1 MTTSR
6 HGTTTGVPHGDRGAL
21 RGRPGARRPEGGAAT
36 AELAVALPS
45 LVLVLALS
53 LAALDL
59 GIAQV
64 RCVDAARIGARLLA
78 RGEPTRPVMEEVRG
92 AAPRGARIEVVRAD
106 GRVTV
111 SVSAAVPR
119 LLAPL
124 GGVVAPRAVAVA
136 RLEAVP

>member
-1 MTTSR
+1 MTAASR
-6 HGTTTGVPHGDRGAL
+6 ST
-21 RGRPGARRPEGGAAT
+21 EQGAAT
-36 AELAVALPS
+36 AELAVAVPS

-64 RCVDAARIGARLLA
+64 RCVDAARVGARLLA
-78 RGEPTRPVMEEVRG
+78 RGEPTGPVLEEVRQ
-92 AAPRGARIEVVRAD
+92 AAPRGARVDVARSG

-111 SVSAAVPR
+111 SVTAGVPR

-124 GGVVAPRAVAVA
+124 GGVEAPRGVAVA

>member
-1 MTTSR
+1 MR
-6 HGTTTGVPHGDRGAL
+6 AGRRRGEL
-21 RGRPGARRPEGGAAT
+21 GSAT

-64 RCVDAARIGARLLA
+64 RCVDAARTGARLLA
-78 RGEPTRPVMEEVRG
+78 RGESATPVLREVRA
-92 AAPRGARIEVVRAD
+92 AAPSGSRVEVGSAE

-111 SVSAAVPR
+111 TVTGVVPR

-124 GGVVAPRAVAVA
+124 RGLVAPRATAVA